1 MNLEDTKHMDYSVVI
16 RTLGRAG
23 PLYQKTLNS
32 ICAQTV
38 RPKNIV
44 VYIADGYALPKE
56 TVGVENY
63 VYVPKGMVAQRAL
76 KYDEVKAE
84 YCLFLDD
91 DVFLPPDAVA
101 KMYDELIQNEAQVI
115 SPCTFENHKTSFK
128 SKVIKILTGKEVFR
142 ICDNRW
148 AFKVLRTA
156 GFSYNNNPTKHVYES
171 QSNAGPCF
179 FCRKS
184 DFLKIKYDEEL
195 WLDKTYYALP
205 DDQIMFYKMYKK
217 GLKILTSFDSGV
229 VHLDASTTISN
240 PKEKSLKLVFSE
252 YRNKLIFW
260 HRFIYLPEKSFV
272 MKVWSIL
279 AIAYAYGIQSFK
291 HSVFYLIGKKEE
303 AEAFYGGVG
312 DAISF
317 LKSAEYKKLP
327 LI

>member
-1 MNLEDTKHMDYSVVI
+1 MEYSVII
-16 RTLGRAG
+16 RTLGKAG
-23 PLYQKTLNS
+23 EAYQTTLNS
-32 ICAQTV
+32 VIQQTI
-38 RPKNIV
+38 RPVDIF
-44 VYIADGYALPKE
+44 VYIAEGYDLPKE
-56 TVGVENY
+56 TIGVEKY

-115 SPCTFENHKTSFK
+115 SPCTFENNKTSFK
-128 SKVIKILTGKEVFR
+128 SKVIKMLTGKEVFR
-142 ICDNRW
+142 IHDDRW

-229 VHLDASTTISN
+229 VHLDASTTIAN
-240 PKEKSLKLVFSE
+240 PKEKSLKLIFSE

-291 HSVFYLIGKKEE
+291 HSVFYIVGKKDE
-303 AEAFYGGVG
+303 AKVFWDGVK
-312 DAISF
+312 DAMSF
-317 LKSAEYKKLP
+317 LKSKDYRFLP
-327 LI
+327 RV

>member
-1 MNLEDTKHMDYSVVI
+1 MEYSVII
-16 RTLGRAG
+16 RTLGKAG
-23 PLYQKTLNS
+23 EAYQTTLNS
-32 ICAQTV
+32 VIQQTI
-38 RPKNIV
+38 RPVDIF
-44 VYIADGYALPKE
+44 VYIAEGYDLPKE
-56 TVGVENY
+56 TIGVEKY

-128 SKVIKILTGKEVFR
+128 SKVIKMLTGKEVFR
-142 ICDNRW
+142 IHDDRW

-156 GFSYNNNPTKHVYES
+156 GFSYNNNPTKLVYES

-179 FCRKS
+179 LCRKS
-184 DFLKIKYDEEL
+184 DFLKINYAEEQ

-205 DDQIMFYKMYKK
+205 DDQIMFYKMYKT

-229 VHLDASTTISN
+229 VHLDASTTIAN
-240 PKEKSLKLVFSE
+240 FKEKSLKLIFSE

-260 HRFIYLPEKSFV
+260 HRFIYMPEDKALLR
-272 MKVWSIL
+272 VWSVMAIL
-279 AIAYAYGIQSFK
+279 YVLILQSIKF
-291 HSVFYLIGKKEE
+291 SVGYLFGRKEE
-303 AEAFYGGVG
+303 AGYFWRGLKDGF
-312 DAISF
+312 SF
-317 LKSAEYKKLP
+317 LSSDEYKSLNR
-327 LI
+327 I

>member
-1 MNLEDTKHMDYSVVI
+1 MEYSVII
-16 RTLGRAG
+16 RTLGKAG
-23 PLYQKTLNS
+23 EAYQTTLNS
-32 ICAQTV
+32 VIQQTI
-38 RPKNIV
+38 RPVDIF
-44 VYIADGYALPKE
+44 VYIAEGYDLPKE
-56 TVGVENY
+56 TIGVEKY

-128 SKVIKILTGKEVFR
+128 SKVIKMLTGKEVFR
-142 ICDNRW
+142 IHDDRW

-291 HSVFYLIGKKEE
+291 HSVFYIVGKKDE
-303 AEAFYGGVG
+303 AKVFWDGVK
-312 DAISF
+312 DAMSF
-317 LKSAEYKKLP
+317 LKSKDYRFLP
-327 LI
+327 RV

>member
-1 MNLEDTKHMDYSVVI
+1 MEYSVII
-16 RTLGRAG
+16 RTLGKAG
-23 PLYQKTLNS
+23 EAYQTTLNS
-32 ICAQTV
+32 VIQQTI
-38 RPKNIV
+38 RPVDIF
-44 VYIADGYALPKE
+44 VYIAEGYDLPKE
-56 TVGVENY
+56 TIGVEKY
-63 VYVPKGMVAQRAL
+63 VCVPKGMVAQRAL

-128 SKVIKILTGKEVFR
+128 SKVIKMLTGKEVFR
-142 ICDNRW
+142 IHDDRW

-229 VHLDASTTISN
+229 VHLDASTTIAN
-240 PKEKSLKLVFSE
+240 PKEKSLKLIFSE

-291 HSVFYLIGKKEE
+291 HSVFYIVGKKDE
-303 AEAFYGGVG
+303 AKVFWDGVK
-312 DAISF
+312 DAMSF
-317 LKSAEYKKLP
+317 LKSKDYRFLP
-327 LI
+327 RV

>member
-1 MNLEDTKHMDYSVVI
+1 MEYSVII
-16 RTLGRAG
+16 RTLGKAG
-23 PLYQKTLNS
+23 EAYQTTLNS
-32 ICAQTV
+32 VIQQTI
-38 RPKNIV
+38 RPVDIF
-44 VYIADGYALPKE
+44 VYIAEGYNLPKE
-56 TVGVENY
+56 TIGVEKY
-63 VYVPKGMVAQRAL
+63 VCVPKGMVAQRAL

-128 SKVIKILTGKEVFR
+128 SKVIKMLTGKEVFR
-142 ICDNRW
+142 IHDDRW

-229 VHLDASTTISN
+229 VHLDASTTIAN
-240 PKEKSLKLVFSE
+240 PKEKSLKLIFSE

-260 HRFIYLPEKSFV
+260 HRFIYLPEKPIV
-272 MKVWSIL
+272 MKLWSL
-279 AIAYAYGIQSFK
+279 LVVLYTFGLQALKYVVLFVLRRKDESW
-291 HSVFYLIGKKEE
+291 
-303 AEAFYGGVG
+303 AFYSGVRSG
-312 DAISF
+312 IEYLRSE
-317 LKSAEYKKLP
+317 EYKLLP
-327 LI
+327 RI

>member
-1 MNLEDTKHMDYSVVI
+1 MEYSVII
-16 RTLGRAG
+16 RTLGKAG
-23 PLYQKTLNS
+23 EAYQTTLNS
-32 ICAQTV
+32 VIQQTI
-38 RPKNIV
+38 RPVDIF
-44 VYIADGYALPKE
+44 VYIAEGYNLPKE
-56 TVGVENY
+56 TIGVEKY

-115 SPCTFENHKTSFK
+115 SPCTFENNKTSFK
-128 SKVIKILTGKEVFR
+128 SKVIKMLTGKEVFR
-142 ICDNRW
+142 IHDDRW

-229 VHLDASTTISN
+229 VHLDASTTIAN
-240 PKEKSLKLVFSE
+240 PKEKSLKLIFSE

-260 HRFIYLPEKSFV
+260 HRFIYLPEKPIV
-272 MKVWSIL
+272 MKLWSL
-279 AIAYAYGIQSFK
+279 LVVLYTFGLQALKYVVLFVLRRKDESW
-291 HSVFYLIGKKEE
+291 
-303 AEAFYGGVG
+303 AFYSGVRSG
-312 DAISF
+312 IEYLRSE
-317 LKSAEYKKLP
+317 EYKLLP
-327 LI
+327 RI